1 MKMLMMLF
9 GGGGGGCRESTSLV
23 LATAIIT
30 NCTFSTNLVYRK
42 AKDLAI
48 TIIYIQDAVR
58 LVSRSRNFQS
68 R

>member
-9 GGGGGGCRESTSLV
+9 GGGGIRELKSLV
-23 LATAIIT
+23 LAAAIIT
-30 NCTFSTNLVYRK
+30 SCTFSTNPVYRK

-58 LVSRSRNFQS
+58 LVSSSQNFQS
-68 R
+68 L